1 MMPHMLSKRR
11 GSALVVSLMLM
22 VALASVA
29 MIAMNKLA
37 GQGRYVSN
45 DRKGALAYHVTESG
59 LYTTLALA
67 DSLGASGFLSALEVS
82 EGTAQAQDSTQGFV
96 PSDLTDGGMS
106 YFDLSDSG
114 SFGYEGASMQGD
126 ANQDPSLNPPI
137 DFRVTV
143 TATGMVQPLVGYSLN
158 GEGSRCR
165 FKYRLD
171 SNGTIG
177 HQKDG
182 KDTSTDF
189 GAWKRIRALIYF
201 GPLPCK
207 KSAGTAGN
215 S

>member
-1 MMPHMLSKRR
+1 MILSRVKGRR

-37 GQGRYVSN
+37 GQGHYVSN
-45 DRKGALAYHVTESG
+45 ERKGALAYHVTESG

-82 EGTAQAQDSTQGFV
+82 EGTAQAQDSSQGFV
-96 PSDLTDGGMS
+96 PGDLTDGGMS

-114 SFGYEGASMQGD
+114 SFGYEGSAMQGD
-126 ANQDPSLNPPI
+126 ATQDPSLNSPV

-182 KDTSTDF
+182 KDTNTDF

-207 KSAGTAGN
+207 KTSGTAGN

>member
-1 MMPHMLSKRR
+1 MRLIWTEGRR

-37 GQGRYVSN
+37 GQGNYVSN
-45 DRKGALAYHVTESG
+45 DRRGALAYHVTESG

-82 EGTAQAQDSTQGFV
+82 QGTAQAQDATQGFV
-96 PSDLTDGGMS
+96 PSDLTSGGMS

-114 SFGYEGASMQGD
+114 SFGYEGASMQSDSNLDPTVD
-126 ANQDPSLNPPI
+126 API
-137 DFRVTV
+137 DFKVNV
-143 TATGMVQPLVGYSLN
+143 AATGMVQPLVGYSLN

-165 FKYRLD
+165 FKYRVD
-171 SNGTIG
+171 SNGTVG
-177 HQKDG
+177 RQKSG
-182 KDTSTDF
+182 KDSSTDF
-189 GAWKRIRALIYF
+189 GAWKRLRALIYF

-207 KSAGTAGN
+207 KSSGTAG
-215 S
+215 SS

>member
-1 MMPHMLSKRR
+1 MMHKLIQGSR

-29 MIAMNKLA
+29 MVAMNKLV
-37 GQGRYVSN
+37 GQGNYVSN
-45 DRKGALAYHVTESG
+45 ERKGSQAYHVTESG

-82 EGTAQAQDSTQGFV
+82 QGTAQAQDSSQGFI
-96 PSDLTDGGMS
+96 PSDLTSGGMA
-106 YFDLSDSG
+106 YFDLSESG
-114 SFGYEGASMQGD
+114 SFGYEGAAMQGD
-126 ANQDPSLNPPI
+126 LAEDPSLSAPV

-165 FKYRLD
+165 FKYRVD
-171 SNGTIG
+171 SNGSVG
-177 HQKDG
+177 HQKEG
-182 KDTSTDF
+182 KDTTTGF

-207 KSAGTAGN
+207 KNAGGVG
-215 S
+215 SS